1 LNRYRCLLLFGPP
14 GVGKGTQGARLGL
27 RPDMIHL
34 ATGDLFRALDPGS
47 HLGRKFVE
55 YSSRGELVPDDL
67 TIQVWRDHVHRLMDA
82 GSFDPSRQI
91 LVLDGMP
98 RSTRQAEM
106 LTEVI
111 EPLCVLHLFAKDMD
125 TMVQRMKLRAE
136 KEGRHDDAE
145 ESVIRRR
152 FEVYLQET
160 SPVLRCYPTEL
171 VVDIDAI
178 GTVEQVSE
186 RIDRVLEQFCG
197 SPR

>member
-1 LNRYRCLLLFGPP
+1 MNRYRCLLLFGPP
-14 GVGKGTQGARLGL
+14 GVGKGTQGKRLGA

-34 ATGDLFRALDPGS
+34 ATGDLFRALDPTS

-55 YSSRGELVPDDL
+55 YSSRGNLVPDDL
-67 TIQVWRDHVHRLMDA
+67 TIQVWSDHVNRLIAD
-82 GSFDPSRQI
+82 GSFDPSRQT

-98 RSTRQAEM
+98 RSSRQAKM
-106 LTEVI
+106 LEPII
-111 EPLCVLHLFAKDMD
+111 EPQCVLHLFAKDMD

-160 SPVLRCYPTEL
+160 TPVLRCYPTEL

-178 GTVEQVSE
+178 GTIEEVSG

-197 SPR
+197 SPH